1 MAATNRK
8 KEAQIKAL
16 TGKGSQEVLR
26 ATINGVDIH
35 VEQDAFMNADVY
47 EMLFDVY
54 NNNNPIAMIG
64 VLKLI
69 LQDHYRQVRDSYIA
83 KHGVFSIED
92 VAEVYTVLF
101 SEAESAKN

>member
-35 VEQDAFMNADVY
+35 VE
-47 EMLFDVY
+47 
-54 NNNNPIAMIG
+54 
-64 VLKLI
+64 
-69 LQDHYRQVRDSYIA
+69 
-83 KHGVFSIED
+83 
-92 VAEVYTVLF
+92 
-101 SEAESAKN
+101 